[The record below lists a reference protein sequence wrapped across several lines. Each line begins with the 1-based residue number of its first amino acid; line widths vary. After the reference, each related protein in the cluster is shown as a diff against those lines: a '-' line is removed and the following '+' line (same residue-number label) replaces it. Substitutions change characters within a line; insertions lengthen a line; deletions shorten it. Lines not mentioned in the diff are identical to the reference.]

1 MTDRE
6 EALEKY
12 GFVLTDEN
20 YYSREADIFYMSC
33 SQFQA
38 FEKCEAAEIAKLRG
52 VWTPQGSSDA
62 LFQGQYFHSFFESEE
77 AFKSFCDAGFEKIF
91 KTKTTKSRGLEIVGK
106 YAPFE
111 RLDEMIRVVQ
121 DDPLI
126 SKILSWPGQNE
137 LPMTGIVG
145 GIPWRMKMDKYC
157 PDTRRI
163 IDYKTSANLHELYY
177 NVQTKECQ
185 TFIEEYGYMMRA
197 AVYGEIERQTRG
209 ADGFPSFIIIGVSKQ
224 DPPDKEV
231 ILLDDPTRWAYELE
245 IVSQK
250 IPHIQRLKEGA
261 ENPRRCGQCEYCR
274 ATKKLKRIKSYTDL
288 MPEYW
293 NDPDVVE
300 YDDYGGTSVYDT
312 LDARG

>member
-12 GFVLTDEN
+12 GFILTDEN

-52 VWTPQGSSDA
+52 LWEPQGSSDA

-177 NVQTKECQ
+177 NVQTKERQ

-250 IPHIQRLKEGA
+250 IPHIQRLKEGV

-274 ATKKLKRIKSYTDL
+274 ATKELKRIKSYTDL

-300 YDDYGGTSVYDT
+300 YDDYGGTSVFDT
-312 LDARG
+312 LDTRV

>member
-20 YYSREADIFYMSC
+20 YYSREADILYMSC

-52 VWTPQGSSDA
+52 VWAPQGSSDA

-177 NVQTKECQ
+177 NVQTKERQ

-274 ATKKLKRIKSYTDL
+274 ATKELKRIKSYTDL

-300 YDDYGGTSVYDT
+300 YDDYDGTSVFDT
-312 LDARG
+312 LDTRV

>member
-52 VWTPQGSSDA
+52 VWAPLGSSDA

-77 AFKSFCDAGFEKIF
+77 AFESFCNAGFEKIF
-91 KTKTTKSRGLEIVGK
+91 KTKTTKSRGTEIVGK

-177 NVQTKECQ
+177 NVQTKERQ

-274 ATKKLKRIKSYTDL
+274 ATKELKRIKSYTDL

-300 YDDYGGTSVYDT
+300 YDDYGGTSVFDT
-312 LDARG
+312 LDTRV

>member
-12 GFVLTDEN
+12 GFILTDEN

-52 VWTPQGSSDA
+52 LWKPQGSSDA

-106 YAPFE
+106 YALFE

-126 SKILSWPGQNE
+126 SRIISWPGQNE
-137 LPMTGIVG
+137 LPMTGTIG

-177 NVQTKECQ
+177 NVQTKERQ

-250 IPHIQRLKEGA
+250 IPHIQRLKEGV

-300 YDDYGGTSVYDT
+300 YDDYGGTSVFDT
-312 LDARG
+312 LDARI